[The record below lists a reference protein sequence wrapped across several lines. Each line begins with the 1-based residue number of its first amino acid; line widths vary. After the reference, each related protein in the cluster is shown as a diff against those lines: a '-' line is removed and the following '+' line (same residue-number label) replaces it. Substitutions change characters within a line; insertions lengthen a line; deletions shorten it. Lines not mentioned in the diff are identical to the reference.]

1 MSEDLSKFT
10 VAVLKEMLRERELP
24 VSGNKAL
31 LIERLEESMYGPTEP
46 TETETT
52 GGSEGVEPTYEV
64 PPPPHSLPS
73 PHNLP
78 VPASTPSPSK
88 RGRSAKDPLD
98 YVREKVVAANASLA
112 DVLKAVFEAYNLSDR
127 TEDVL
132 EALGEFGNSLPP
144 APEIPNDFE
153 SLSKLK
159 VTDLKAILRHEGLK
173 LSGKKDELIRRILD
187 RNEPTNS
194 PLPPSTSQLTPANTG
209 LPVPPGQLPVPNTGL
224 PPPPGQLPA
233 PPIPGTNLEGKDV
246 EDVNM

>member
-10 VAVLKEMLRERELP
+10 VKELKEMLRERELL
-24 VSGNKAL
+24 VSGNKAV
-31 LIERLEESMYGPTEP
+31 LIERLEESMYGPSEL
-46 TETETT
+46 TETT
-52 GGSEGVEPTYEV
+52 EGPEPTYEV
-64 PPPPHSLPS
+64 PPVPHNLPVPS
-73 PHNLP
+73 HNLP

-127 TEDVL
+127 ADEVL